1 VNIHVDATGPT
12 PPYEQIR
19 GAIASL
25 VGRGE
30 LTSGSRLPTVRQLAR
45 DLELSPAT
53 VAHAYRELE
62 RDGLLRT
69 AGRRGTFVADSTQ
82 EPRIPLDDL
91 ALDFVRAA
99 RRSGSTDSDI
109 LHAIADALHDSDIW
123 QGPGARASR

>member
-1 VNIHVDATGPT
+1 VIIDVDPTGPT

-19 GAIASL
+19 CAIASL

-30 LTSGSRLPTVRQLAR
+30 LAGGSRLPTVRQLAR

-62 RDGLLRT
+62 RDGLVRA
-69 AGRRGTFVADSTQ
+69 AGRRGTFVADRTP
-82 EPRIPLDDL
+82 EPRLPLHDL

-99 RRSGSTDSDI
+99 RRSGSTDSEI
-109 LHAIADALHDSDIW
+109 LHAIADALHDSHAEL
-123 QGPGARASR
+123 PPKR